1 MNRINQN
8 TAKVQK
14 TILSPKQIWVL
25 FSQLTFQQIYS
36 GFEDSLPFTVFCSFR
51 SDIFFIIPSSRHH
64 IAFLRALRNG
74 GSKSQNTQQF
84 GRKFFGKPKC
94 ATFVEGVPKKF

>member
-1 MNRINQN
+1 MIHHCSLNKDLHSYSNYFKWFNI
-8 TAKVQK
+8 K
-14 TILSPKQIWVL
+14 
-25 FSQLTFQQIYS
+25 IYS

-74 GSKSQNTQQF
+74 GSKSQNTKQF

-94 ATFVEGVPKKF
+94 ATFVEGIPEKF

>member
-1 MNRINQN
+1 M
-8 TAKVQK
+8 VQHN
-14 TILSPKQIWVL
+14 
-25 FSQLTFQQIYS
+25 IYS

-74 GSKSQNTQQF
+74 GSKSQNTKQF

-94 ATFVEGVPKKF
+94 ATFVEGIPEKF